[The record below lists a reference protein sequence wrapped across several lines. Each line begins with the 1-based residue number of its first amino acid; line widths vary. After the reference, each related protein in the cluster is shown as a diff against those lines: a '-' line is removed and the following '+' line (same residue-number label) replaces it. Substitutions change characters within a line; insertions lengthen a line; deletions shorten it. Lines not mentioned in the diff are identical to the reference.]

1 MIHDAFA
8 AGAAAEGLGVGSRE
22 TPGKAAE
29 LDLVMGRGFSSK
41 KKAATRAKALKG

>member
-8 AGAAAEGLGVGSRE
+8 AGAAAEGWGVGVGSGE

-29 LDLVMGRGFSSK
+29 LDLVMDSGVSSK
-41 KKAATRAKALKG
+41 KKAAT